1 MASDST
7 GKWVAR
13 AASTGGGR
21 TYRGQAPINWY
32 ASLAVIVIVGLLLV
46 GFSRYQR
53 THPNSSSAGAPTTSD
68 TWHVALGTDICGTM
82 QPNLPTDASSTSG
95 FTTNGTG
102 VITVAPKNK
111 SESGGNAV
119 LGKFV
124 SEYKGLTLS
133 STSFQYP
140 GKALLTNGDK
150 CPKGTPQAGKQG
162 FVTVKTWPN
171 FESKV
176 GTEVSGDPTQVKFAN
191 AQMITIAF
199 VSADANV
206 PKPPASTITSL
217 ITAASGS
224 STTTTTTTA
233 PTTATTA
240 PTTSTTAPS
249 TSTTTP
255 TSTTATTTPATTA
268 PTTATTAPT
277 TTTAPAGKSGTSK

>member
-68 TWHVALGTDICGTM
+68 TWHVALGIDICGTM
-82 QPNLPTDASSTSG
+82 EPNLPADPSSTNG
-95 FTTNGTG
+95 FTTDGTG
-102 VITVAPKNK
+102 VITVAPKNN

-124 SEYKGLTLS
+124 SEYKGLVLTSTTL
-133 STSFQYP
+133 QYP

-150 CPKGTPQAGKQG
+150 CATGTPQAGKQA

-171 FESKV
+171 FESKT
-176 GTEVSGDPTQVKFAN
+176 GTEVSGIPTQLKFAN
-191 AQMITIAF
+191 GQMITMAF
-199 VSADANV
+199 VSANANV

-217 ITAASGS
+217 ITAASGAS
-224 STTTTTTTA
+224 TTTTTA
-233 PTTATTA
+233 PS
-240 PTTSTTAPS
+240 TSTTAPA

-255 TSTTATTTPATTA
+255 TSTTAP
-268 PTTATTAPT
+268 TATTAPKT
-277 TTTAPAGKSGTSK
+277 TTTPSTTPTSTTAKSGT

>member
-21 TYRGQAPINWY
+21 TYRGQAPVNWY

-68 TWHVALGTDICGTM
+68 TWHVASGIDICGRL
-82 QPNLPTDASSTSG
+82 QPNLPADPSSTTG
-95 FTTNGTG
+95 FTTDGTG
-102 VITVAPKNK
+102 VITVAPKNN

-124 SEYKGLTLS
+124 SEYKGLVLS
-133 STSFQYP
+133 STTLQYP
-140 GKALLTNGDK
+140 GKSLLSNGDT
-150 CPKGTPQAGKQG
+150 CPRGTPQAGKQG

-171 FESKV
+171 FESKT
-176 GTEVSGDPTQVKFAN
+176 GTEVSGNPTQVHFAN
-191 AQMITIAF
+191 GQMITMAF

-217 ITAASGS
+217 ITAASGAS
-224 STTTTTTTA
+224 TTTTTA
-233 PTTATTA
+233 PG
-240 PTTSTTAPS
+240 TSTTAPA

-255 TSTTATTTPATTA
+255 TSTTAPTTTTTP
-268 PTTATTAPT
+268 PTTTAPT
-277 TTTAPAGKSGTSK
+277 TTTTPTSTTAKSGT

>member
-32 ASLAVIVIVGLLLV
+32 ASLVVIVIVGLLLV

-53 THPNSSSAGAPTTSD
+53 THPNTSSAGAPTTSD
-68 TWHVALGTDICGTM
+68 TWHVALGIDICGTM
-82 QPNLPTDASSTSG
+82 QPNLPADPSTKSG
-95 FTTNGTG
+95 FTTDGTG
-102 VITVAPKNK
+102 VITVAPKNN

-124 SEYKGLTLS
+124 SESKGLVLS
-133 STSFQYP
+133 STTLRYP
-140 GKALLTNGDK
+140 GTSLLSNGDK
-150 CPKGTPQAGKQG
+150 CAKGTPQANQQG
-162 FVTVKTWPN
+162 FISVKTWPN
-171 FESKV
+171 FESKT
-176 GTEVSGDPTQVKFAN
+176 GTEVSGNPDKVKFAN

-199 VSADANV
+199 VAAGANV

-217 ITAASGS
+217 ITAASGAS
-224 STTTTTTTA
+224 TTTTTA
-233 PTTATTA
+233 PGTA
-240 PTTSTTAPS
+240 
-249 TSTTTP
+249 TTTP
-255 TSTTATTTPATTA
+255 TSTPAPATSTTAPA

-277 TTTAPAGKSGTSK
+277 TTTTPPTTAPTTSTKP

>member
-53 THPNSSSAGAPTTSD
+53 MHPTTSSSGAPTTSD
-68 TWHVALGTDICGTM
+68 TWHVALGIDICGTM
-82 QPNLPTDASSTSG
+82 QANLPADPSTTTG
-95 FTTNGTG
+95 FTTDGTG

-124 SEYKGLTLS
+124 SEYKGLALTSTTL
-133 STSFQYP
+133 QYP
-140 GKALLTNGDK
+140 GKALLSNGDR
-150 CPKGTPQAGKQG
+150 CPRGTPQAGQQG

-171 FESKV
+171 FESKI
-176 GTEVSGDPTQVKFAN
+176 GTVASGNPAQVKFAN
-191 AQMITIAF
+191 GQMITMAF
-199 VSADANV
+199 VAANANV

-217 ITAASGS
+217 ITAASGAS
-224 STTTTTTTA
+224 TTTTTA
-233 PTTATTA
+233 PTTGTTAPTATTA
-240 PTTSTTAPS
+240 PSSSTATTAPA
-249 TSTTTP
+249 
-255 TSTTATTTPATTA
+255 ATTTA
-268 PTTATTAPT
+268 PTTAPT
-277 TTTAPAGKSGTSK
+277 TTTPTTTTPSSTTAPAGKSGTTK

>member
-53 THPNSSSAGAPTTSD
+53 THPNTSSAGSPTTSD
-68 TWHVALGTDICGTM
+68 TWHVALGIDICGTM
-82 QPNLPTDASSTSG
+82 QPNLPADPSTTSG
-95 FTTNGTG
+95 FTTDGTG
-102 VITVAPKNK
+102 VITVAPKNS

-124 SEYKGLTLS
+124 SEYKGLVLTSTTL
-133 STSFQYP
+133 QYP
-140 GKALLTNGDK
+140 GKSLWSNGDK
-150 CPKGTPQAGKQG
+150 CAKGTPQAGQQG
-162 FVTVKTWPN
+162 FISVETWPN
-171 FESKV
+171 FESKT
-176 GTEVSGDPTQVKFAN
+176 GTQVSGNPDQVKFAN

-199 VSADANV
+199 VSAGANV

-217 ITAASGS
+217 ITAASGAS
-224 STTTTTTTA
+224 TTTTTA
-233 PTTATTA
+233 PGTA
-240 PTTSTTAPS
+240 
-249 TSTTTP
+249 TTTP
-255 TSTTATTTPATTA
+255 TSTTAPATSTTA
-268 PTTATTAPT
+268 PTPTTAPT
-277 TTTAPAGKSGTSK
+277 TTTTPPSTSAPTTTTKPS

>member
-68 TWHVALGTDICGTM
+68 TWHVALGIDICGTM
-82 QPNLPTDASSTSG
+82 QPNLPADTSATSG
-95 FTTNGTG
+95 FTTDGTG

-124 SEYKGLTLS
+124 SEYKGLTLT
-133 STSFQYP
+133 STTVKYP
-140 GKALLTNGDK
+140 GKTLYSNGDK
-150 CPKGTPQAGKQG
+150 CPKGTPQAGQQG
-162 FVTVKTWPN
+162 FVNVKTWPN

-176 GTEVSGDPTQVKFAN
+176 GTEASGDPTQVKFSN

-199 VSADANV
+199 VSAGANV

-217 ITAASGS
+217 ITAASGAS
-224 STTTTTTTA
+224 TTTTTA
-233 PTTATTA
+233 PGTATTA
-240 PTTSTTAPS
+240 PATATTAP

-255 TSTTATTTPATTA
+255 TSTTATTAPPATTTT
-268 PTTATTAPT
+268 PTTAPAT
-277 TTTAPAGKSGTSK
+277 TTTAPAGKSGTTK

>member
-68 TWHVALGTDICGTM
+68 TWHVALGIDICGTM
-82 QPNLPTDASSTSG
+82 QPNLPTDTSSTSG
-95 FTTNGTG
+95 FTTDGTG

-124 SEYKGLTLS
+124 SEYKGLTLT
-133 STSFQYP
+133 STTFKYP
-140 GKALLTNGDK
+140 GKTLMSNGDK
-150 CPKGTPQAGKQG
+150 CPKGTPQAGQQG

-176 GTEVSGDPTQVKFAN
+176 GTEASGDPTQVKFAN
-191 AQMITIAF
+191 AQMVTIAF

-224 STTTTTTTA
+224 STTTTTA

-240 PTTSTTAPS
+240 PTTST
-249 TSTTTP
+249 
-255 TSTTATTTPATTA
+255 TTTPATTA

-277 TTTAPAGKSGTSK
+277 TTTAPAGKSGTTK

>member
-1 MASDST
+1 MPSDST

-21 TYRGQAPINWY
+21 TYRGQAPVNWY
-32 ASLAVIVIVGLLLV
+32 AGLAVIVIVGLLLV

-53 THPNSSSAGAPTTSD
+53 SHPNSSSAGAPTTSD
-68 TWHVALGTDICGTM
+68 TWHVALGIDICGTM
-82 QPNLPTDASSTSG
+82 QPNLPTDARATAG
-95 FTTNGTG
+95 FTTDGTG

-133 STSFQYP
+133 STTFQYP
-140 GKALLTNGDK
+140 GKALMSNGDK
-150 CPKGTPQAGKQG
+150 CPKGTPQAGQQG

-176 GTEVSGDPTQVKFAN
+176 GTVVSGDPTRLKFSN

-199 VSADANV
+199 VSAGANV

-217 ITAASGS
+217 ITAASGAS
-224 STTTTTTTA
+224 TTTTA
-233 PTTATTA
+233 PSTATTA
-240 PTTSTTAPS
+240 PATSTTAP

-255 TSTTATTTPATTA
+255 TSTTATTTPPATTTT
-268 PTTATTAPT
+268 PTTRAPT
-277 TTTAPAGKSGTSK
+277 TTTAPTGKSGTTK

>member
-1 MASDST
+1 MPSDST

-53 THPNSSSAGAPTTSD
+53 SHPNSSSAGAPTTSD
-68 TWHVALGTDICGTM
+68 TWHVALGIDICGTM
-82 QPNLPTDASSTSG
+82 QPNLPTDTSATSG
-95 FTTNGTG
+95 FTTDGTG

-124 SEYKGLTLS
+124 SEYKGLALS
-133 STSFQYP
+133 STTFQYP
-140 GKALLTNGDK
+140 GKALMSNGDK
-150 CPKGTPQAGKQG
+150 CPKGTPQAGQQG

-171 FESKV
+171 FESKL
-176 GTEVSGDPTQVKFAN
+176 GTVASGDPTQVKFSN

-217 ITAASGS
+217 ITAASGPS
-224 STTTTTTTA
+224 TTTTA
-233 PTTATTA
+233 PSTATTA
-240 PTTSTTAPS
+240 PTTSTTAP

-255 TSTTATTTPATTA
+255 TSTTAPPATTTTPTTR
-268 PTTATTAPT
+268 APT
-277 TTTAPAGKSGTSK
+277 TTTAPTGKSGTTK